1 MSTALL
7 VVKTLAIVMIVM
19 NFVMALCVIVKDARF
34 DFFLPSVVYD
44 NISVNRFGAWFI
56 SILLQLT
63 FPIIVIWYWICK
75 AFTTGRK

>member
-1 MSTALL
+1 MSTVLL
-7 VVKTLAIVMIVM
+7 VVKTLAMVMSVM

-75 AFTTGRK
+75 AFTT